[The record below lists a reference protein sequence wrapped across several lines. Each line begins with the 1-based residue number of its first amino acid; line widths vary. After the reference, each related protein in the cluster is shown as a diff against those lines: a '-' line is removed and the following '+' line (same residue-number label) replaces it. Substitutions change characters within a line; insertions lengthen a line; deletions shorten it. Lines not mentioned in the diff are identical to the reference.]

1 MRLALAA
8 VVAFAL
14 CACGS
19 SSAAVTPAVAPGLS
33 ATPSGGARL
42 AAASPS
48 PAAASSPTVMSFS
61 GTVTQSNV
69 WKGTVNITAATT
81 IGQGVTVTVAP
92 GTTINIT
99 ADPALSIFVNGT
111 LDIQGT
117 KGAKVIVQPTV
128 AGGHWHRFVVGVG
141 GQLLAH
147 YLVESGGGF
156 RLAGGSVTL
165 IDSAMSRA
173 YLDLLEGSGT
183 VDVEYSSIGLEPG
196 LADTTHC
203 DMHFDPGHN
212 TLKVTH
218 TNISTGVYG
227 MMFYGGAGADFTYD
241 NWFSNQINVETLSS
255 YPVSGD
261 FSNGWFDRSP
271 ASGAGITAHNLAAAR
286 LPIGQAGPRP

>member
-1 MRLALAA
+1 MKLVLAA
-8 VVAFAL
+8 VALLAL

-19 SSAAVTPAVAPGLS
+19 SSPAAVAPAVAPALNAVPTKAPAES
-33 ATPSGGARL
+33 PRQ
-42 AAASPS
+42 AASPS
-48 PAAASSPTVMSFS
+48 PTVVSLSGVFS
-61 GTVTQSNV
+61 QNAV
-69 WKGTVNITAATT
+69 WKGTVNITGTTT
-81 IGQGVTVTVAP
+81 IGPGVTVTVKP
-92 GTTINIT
+92 GTAINIT

-111 LDIQGT
+111 LDIEGT
-117 KGAKVIVQPTV
+117 KAARVIVQPTV

-141 GQLLAH
+141 GQVVAH

-196 LADTTHC
+196 AADSTHC
-203 DMHFDPGHN
+203 DLHFDPGHN

-218 TNISTGVYG
+218 SNISTGVYG
-227 MMFYGGAGADFTYD
+227 MMFYGGSGADFTYD
-241 NWFSNQINVETLSS
+241 NWFSNSINVEVLPS

-271 ASGAGITAHNLAAAR
+271 PSGPGITAANLASTR
-286 LPIGQAGPRP
+286 LTAGQAGPRL